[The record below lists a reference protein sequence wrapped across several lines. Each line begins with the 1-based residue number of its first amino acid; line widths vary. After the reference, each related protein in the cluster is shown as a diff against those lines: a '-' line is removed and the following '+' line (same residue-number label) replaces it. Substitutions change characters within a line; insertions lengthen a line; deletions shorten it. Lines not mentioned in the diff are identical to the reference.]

1 MFTDLCSQDIWLH
14 NGAKYPKHEYKIQ
27 TIWGNTSTH
36 NPLKSPL
43 KCIVSLFV
51 AHENLKPALCAAYRA
66 DIFVLS
72 SIVLSPA
79 HELWKCLEVTKH
91 SLQPRDS
98 FTELR
103 DVMDVCKSVCVYVC
117 IYNSVCVN
125 PFTTVLIKKK
135 DTDCHS
141 PPLFFFVTLPKQHVH
156 HDLSRFYLFLTRSCH
171 NKTNWGL
178 RFSFWALGTVS
189 LVRLSLLVIILLQ
202 SNGKLGLY
210 FADI

>member
-1 MFTDLCSQDIWLH
+1 M
-14 NGAKYPKHEYKIQ
+14 K
-27 TIWGNTSTH
+27 TH
-36 NPLKSPL
+36 DHLWR
-43 KCIVSLFV
+43 
-51 AHENLKPALCAAYRA
+51 ALCAAYRA

-125 PFTTVLIKKK
+125 PFTTVLIKK

-141 PPLFFFVTLPKQHVH
+141 PH
-156 HDLSRFYLFLTRSCH
+156 
-171 NKTNWGL
+171 L
-178 RFSFWALGTVS
+178 RFSSSSLCRSSASITIS
-189 LVRLSLLVIILLQ
+189 LVST
-202 SNGKLGLY
+202 
-210 FADI
+210 FF

>member
-1 MFTDLCSQDIWLH
+1 MS
-14 NGAKYPKHEYKIQ
+14 
-27 TIWGNTSTH
+27 NTSTH

-125 PFTTVLIKKK
+125 PFTTVLIKNKNRHRLPLSSAFLLR
-135 DTDCHS
+135 HS
-141 PPLFFFVTLPKQHVH
+141 AEAARPPRSLSFLP
-156 HDLSRFYLFLTRSCH
+156 
-171 NKTNWGL
+171 
-178 RFSFWALGTVS
+178 FSNTQLP
-189 LVRLSLLVIILLQ
+189 Q
-202 SNGKLGLY
+202 
-210 FADI
+210 

>member
-125 PFTTVLIKKK
+125 PFTTVLIKKRYRLPLSSAFLLR
-135 DTDCHS
+135 HS
-141 PPLFFFVTLPKQHVH
+141 AEAARPPRSLSFLP
-156 HDLSRFYLFLTRSCH
+156 
-171 NKTNWGL
+171 
-178 RFSFWALGTVS
+178 FSNTQLP
-189 LVRLSLLVIILLQ
+189 Q
-202 SNGKLGLY
+202 
-210 FADI
+210 

>member
-43 KCIVSLFV
+43 KCIVSLSV

-117 IYNSVCVN
+117 NYNSVCVN

-135 DTDCHS
+135 RYRLPLSSAFLLRHS
-141 PPLFFFVTLPKQHVH
+141 AEAARPPQSLSFLP
-156 HDLSRFYLFLTRSCH
+156 
-171 NKTNWGL
+171 
-178 RFSFWALGTVS
+178 FSNMQLP
-189 LVRLSLLVIILLQ
+189 Q
-202 SNGKLGLY
+202 
-210 FADI
+210 